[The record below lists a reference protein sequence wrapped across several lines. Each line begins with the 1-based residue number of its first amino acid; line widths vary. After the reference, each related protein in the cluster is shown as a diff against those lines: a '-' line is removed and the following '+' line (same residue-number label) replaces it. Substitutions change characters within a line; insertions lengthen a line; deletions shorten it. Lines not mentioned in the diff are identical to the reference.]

1 MSSFDNKVIVI
12 KAAAGGIGRVK
23 AKKLADEG
31 AKLTLVDLNL
41 EAVKPVVKDL
51 GLEHDRVLAVQAD
64 VSKENQVKA
73 YVDKTLEKFGKMEG
87 FFNNAGVEGITAL
100 KDSSS

>member
-87 FFNNAGVEGITAL
+87 FFNNADVEGITAL

>member
-12 KAAAGGIGRVK
+12 TGAAGGIGRVK

-31 AKLTLVDLNL
+31 ARLTLVDLNL
-41 EAVKPVVKDL
+41 EAVEPVVKEV

>member
-12 KAAAGGIGRVK
+12 TGAAGGIGRVK

-41 EAVKPVVKDL
+41 EAVESVLKEL
-51 GLEHDRVLAVQAD
+51 GLEHDRVLA
-64 VSKENQVKA
+64 S
-73 YVDKTLEKFGKMEG
+73 G
-87 FFNNAGVEGITAL
+87 
-100 KDSSS
+100 

>member
-12 KAAAGGIGRVK
+12 TGAAGGIGRVK
-23 AKKLADEG
+23 AKKPADEG

-41 EAVKPVVKDL
+41 EAVESVLKEL

-64 VSKENQVKA
+64 VSKEDQVKA
-73 YVDKTLEKFGKMEG
+73 YVDKILERFGKMEG

-100 KDSSS
+100 KDSST